1 MTPNKVIKCNG
12 GFLANNKRQ
21 YFLRSRYFI
30 HSSERKEIFPVR
42 DCIIMQSIQ
51 SIDSFYLLFVDISQ
65 TWDQM
70 ITFRLNQKYSIQ
82 TVSGKFICSHN
93 SFHLVYERNLQD
105 CKIVWQYWI
114 MVWHVIANIV
124 LCRDQSNIR
133 KWGFDKWMHS
143 FIITTTILRDVP
155 LLS

>member
-65 TWDQM
+65 IWDQM
-70 ITFRLNQKYSIQ
+70 ITFRLDQNIPFKQCLENFFAGTTAFSWSMKEI
-82 TVSGKFICSHN
+82 
-93 SFHLVYERNLQD
+93 
-105 CKIVWQYWI
+105 CKI
-114 MVWHVIANIV
+114 ARLCDNIE
-124 LCRDQSNIR
+124 S
-133 KWGFDKWMHS
+133 WFDM
-143 FIITTTILRDVP
+143 
-155 LLS
+155 